1 MFKKCHITILHFSR
15 EMTRFIGDVCLV
27 MSIVKVHW
35 CKLPVS
41 NYYNFI
47 EFFYPN
53 FFLDWL
59 SCELSEQNCLNC
71 HNFFSGCY
79 EQFVLV
85 FVYIFFFVLL
95 LFYTVISSQALYRCF
110 PVSQAT
116 FEKDS
121 SYNFVLP
128 ATLYSSFDSAFGW
141 LFIETLPFN
150 NK

>member
-71 HNFFSGCY
+71 HNFFFWLLWTICFSFC
-79 EQFVLV
+79 
-85 FVYIFFFVLL
+85 VYIFFVLL
-95 LFYTVISSQALYRCF
+95 LFYTVTSSQALYRCF
-110 PVSQAT
+110 PVLQAT

-141 LFIETLPFN
+141 LFIETLPYN